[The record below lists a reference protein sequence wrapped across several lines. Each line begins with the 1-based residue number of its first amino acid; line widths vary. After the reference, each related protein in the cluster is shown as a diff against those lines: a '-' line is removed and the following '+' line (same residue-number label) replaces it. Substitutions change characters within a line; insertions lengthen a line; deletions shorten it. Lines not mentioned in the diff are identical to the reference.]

1 MRITLAA
8 GWLVALAAVLSA
20 QQQRPAWVVQQ
31 QLAPG
36 AVETVQIRENV
47 FAIFGA
53 GGNVTVHLG
62 EDGVILVDSGS
73 ADMAD
78 KVLAAVRAITPRPIR
93 MIISTSAD
101 ADHVGGNEKLATAG
115 YSVNRNAFD
124 AGTERAAVLAHE
136 NVLNRM
142 SAPTGQQAPFPI
154 GSWPTETY
162 IARSK
167 SMYLNDDGIQV
178 IAKPKAHSDGDSI
191 VFFRRADVIAAGD
204 LMDLRQFPVVDR
216 SKGGSLQGQ
225 IDALND
231 LLELAIPAM
240 PLVYKEGRTLLVP
253 GHGRISDHAEIVEYR
268 DMLTVVRDRVR
279 TLIGKG
285 MSLQQ
290 VKAANPTQGYRHR
303 YGSDTGGW
311 TTDRFVEAVDQE
323 FRSSPQATRT
333 GA

>member
-1 MRITLAA
+1 MRMTIAA
-8 GWLVALAAVLSA
+8 GWVIASAVVLSA

-31 QLAPG
+31 HRPPG
-36 AVETVQIRENV
+36 EVDTVQVRDNV
-47 FAIFGA
+47 FALFGA
-53 GGNVTVHLG
+53 GGNVTVHVG

-73 ADMAD
+73 ADMAG

-93 MIISTSAD
+93 MIVNTSAD
-101 ADHVGGNEKLATAG
+101 QDHVGGNGTLAIAG

-142 SAPTGQQAPFPI
+142 SAPTGQEAPFPI
-154 GSWPTETY
+154 GAWPTETY

-167 SMYLNDDGIQV
+167 SMYLNNDGIQV
-178 IAKPKAHSDGDSI
+178 IAKPNAHSDGDSV
-191 VFFRRADVIAAGD
+191 VFFRRADVIATGD
-204 LMDLRQFPVVDR
+204 VMDLRQFPVVDR
-216 SKGGSLQGQ
+216 SKGGTLQGH

-268 DMLTVVRDRVR
+268 DMLTVIRDRVR
-279 TLIGKG
+279 NLIGKG
-285 MSLQQ
+285 MSLEQ
-290 VKAANPTQGYRHR
+290 VKAANPTQGYRRR
-303 YGSDTGGW
+303 YGSETGEW
-311 TTDRFVEAVDQE
+311 TTLRFVEAIDQE
-323 FRSSPQATRT
+323 LRSLRQPAKG